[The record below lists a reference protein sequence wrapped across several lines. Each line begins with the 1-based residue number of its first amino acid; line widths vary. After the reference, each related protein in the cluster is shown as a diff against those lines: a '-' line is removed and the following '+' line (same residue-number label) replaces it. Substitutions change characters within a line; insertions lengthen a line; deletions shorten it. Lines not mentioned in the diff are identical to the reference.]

1 MRMDQSVATESN
13 RSMYPPP
20 GLDDPNHV
28 TVHPS
33 ASTTVTTGH
42 PNMTR
47 RPVPG
52 RRRTP
57 SQTSTAAPLPQE
69 DGSSRY
75 LDLDTLSACTDET
88 GFLENKR
95 PRTSEFPATPSSE
108 RGMLGPLDS
117 SETVPSI
124 QLKSRIAQSSLSIAT
139 ECWTLEKRL
148 ARGFIPNPSLSEN
161 ALLHR
166 KRIMQNSWWE
176 RGTI

>member
-1 MRMDQSVATESN
+1 MEGNVTQQSVDMPHSGRDSEAQGSEVDDSLARSRLGLLRMDQSVATESN

-57 SQTSTAAPLPQE
+57 SQTSTAAPLPLE
-69 DGSSRY
+69 DGSSLR
-75 LDLDTLSACTDET
+75 LDLDTIHCQSALMRQD
-88 GFLENKR
+88 FW
-95 PRTSEFPATPSSE
+95 RTSGQGRQNFQPRHFQKE
-108 RGMLGPLDS
+108 
-117 SETVPSI
+117 
-124 QLKSRIAQSSLSIAT
+124 
-139 ECWTLEKRL
+139 ECWD
-148 ARGFIPNPSLSEN
+148 
-161 ALLHR
+161 LLTPLR
-166 KRIMQNSWWE
+166 RCQVF
-176 RGTI
+176 